1 VTRGGGAAKSQVCA
15 QAPLAFSPLGK
26 NYKKLM
32 KWHLKS
38 RQVAKS
44 LITLKGVA
52 FYNWR
57 VALFFFYGLFLGITI
72 SVNENLS
79 FVTSKRKS
87 HNVNFRLY

>member
-57 VALFFFYGLFLGITI
+57 VALFFFLRTVFRNNYFGQ
-72 SVNENLS
+72 
-79 FVTSKRKS
+79 RKPD
-87 HNVNFRLY
+87 FRHQ